1 MFDVFLQ
8 LSIPLACGVLYR
20 FVPSAL
26 PSADVRKVIGSI
38 VLNVFIP
45 LLTFGA
51 LSQVHIGEHLWT
63 VPIVSVSTV
72 VLGLFLS
79 WLIYGVLL
87 RNRIPLPAAGA
98 MILAGTWCNA
108 MYLGL
113 PITTAV
119 VGEGARH
126 IPIEY
131 DYLGMT
137 PLLFSAGTLIC
148 VRYGTSGTHATFTDA
163 VRQVITLPPMITIV
177 VAMIINVL
185 DVPIAPWITSSC
197 MAAGKIVPQLML
209 FSIGLTL
216 RMPDIQRLPV
226 ILPAVAIRTIIV
238 PAIMWSATIW
248 LIEDPMVESA
258 AMLETAMPTMMLTM
272 VFAEKYGLDT
282 SALAQAILASTL
294 VSLVTL
300 PFLAGA
306 L

>member
-1 MFDVFLQ
+1 MFLQ
-8 LSIPLACGVLYR
+8 LSIPLACGVLYKY
-20 FVPSAL
+20 VPSAL

-72 VLGLFLS
+72 VLGLLLS
-79 WLIYGVLL
+79 WLTYGVLL

-98 MILAGTWCNA
+98 MILASTWCNA

-119 VGEGARH
+119 FGEGARH

-148 VRYGTSGTHATFTDA
+148 VRYGTSGSQATFTDA

-238 PAIMWSATIW
+238 PVIMWSATIW